1 MRRLLLLAAALIV
14 SCNVAS
20 AQSSQPYAGL
30 EHRPIK
36 AMSHQQIDDL
46 RAGRGMGL
54 ALAAELNG
62 YPGPS
67 HVLELGDRL
76 DLTADQRI
84 QVQRLFDAMKQEAV
98 PLGNKLVEQETELD
112 RLFSARVVTSEVTQ
126 GGPRCH
132 FGNPGTAPRKPPQI
146 SSIRQ
151 LPCSTGAK
159 CSNTRSCAGTNALM
173 APKNTSTIIRRD
185 HRNADSTMRPR
196 TSAVSEYL
204 SV

>member
-1 MRRLLLLAAALIV
+1 MRRLLLLAATLII
-14 SCNVAS
+14 SCNIAS

-36 AMSHQQIDDL
+36 ALSQQQIDDL

-76 DLTADQRI
+76 ELTADQRI

-98 PLGNKLVEQETELD
+98 SLGNKLVEQETELD
-112 RLFSARVVTSEVTQ
+112 RLFSTRVATSESLRATLVAISETQ
-126 GGPRCH
+126 AALRESH
-132 FGNPGTAPRKPPQI
+132 LKYHLSTTAVLDPSQKQRYAELRGYQ
-146 SSIRQ
+146 
-151 LPCSTGAK
+151 
-159 CSNTRSCAGTNALM
+159 
-173 APKNTSTIIRRD
+173 RRD
-185 HRNADSTMRPR
+185 GSEGHKHRH
-196 TSAVSEYL
+196 
-204 SV
+204 

>member
-1 MRRLLLLAAALIV
+1 MRRPLLLAATLIV

-36 AMSHQQIDDL
+36 ALSHQQIDDL

-67 HVLELGDRL
+67 HVLEFGDRL

-98 PLGNKLVEQETELD
+98 PLGNKLVEQEAELD
-112 RLFSARVVTSEVTQ
+112 RLFFVAMSESLKATLVAISETQ
-126 GGPRCH
+126 ALLRESH
-132 FGNPGTAPRKPPQI
+132 LKYHLSTTALLDQSQMQRYAELRGYQRPD
-146 SSIRQ
+146 SSE
-151 LPCSTGAK
+151 GHK
-159 CSNTRSCAGTNALM
+159 
-173 APKNTSTIIRRD
+173 
-185 HRNADSTMRPR
+185 HHH
-196 TSAVSEYL
+196 
-204 SV
+204 

>member
-1 MRRLLLLAAALIV
+1 MRRLLLLAATLIV

-20 AQSSQPYAGL
+20 AQSGQPYAGL
-30 EHRPIK
+30 EQRPIK
-36 AMSHQQIDDL
+36 ALSHQQIDDL

-84 QVQRLFDAMKQEAV
+84 RVQRLFEAMKQEAV

-112 RLFSARVVTSEVTQ
+112 RLFSARVVTSESLKATLVAIAETQ
-126 GGPRCH
+126 ALLRESH
-132 FGNPGTAPRKPPQI
+132 LKYHLSTTALLDQNQMQRYAELRGYQRPD
-146 SSIRQ
+146 SSE
-151 LPCSTGAK
+151 GHK
-159 CSNTRSCAGTNALM
+159 
-173 APKNTSTIIRRD
+173 
-185 HRNADSTMRPR
+185 HHH
-196 TSAVSEYL
+196 
-204 SV
+204 

>member
-1 MRRLLLLAAALIV
+1 MRRLLLLAATLIV

-20 AQSSQPYAGL
+20 AQSGQPYAGL
-30 EHRPIK
+30 EQRPIK
-36 AMSHQQIDDL
+36 ALSHQQIDDL

-67 HVLELGDRL
+67 HVLEFGDRL

-112 RLFSARVVTSEVTQ
+112 RLFSARVVTSESLKATLAAISETQ
-126 GGPRCH
+126 ALLRESH
-132 FGNPGTAPRKPPQI
+132 LKYHLSTTA
-146 SSIRQ
+146 
-151 LPCSTGAK
+151 LLD
-159 CSNTRSCAGTNALM
+159 RSQMQRYAELRGYQ
-173 APKNTSTIIRRD
+173 
-185 HRNADSTMRPR
+185 RPDG
-196 TSAVSEYL
+196 SEEHKHHH
-204 SV
+204 